1 MYRLDDLTEVEGL
14 ATIDSSTLICAEL
27 SIVRFQGGESHVPS
41 KIGWSVP
48 ILLDLMIHLWNC
60 LPVSI
65 VRSLVVC
72 EGLLIA

>member
-1 MYRLDDLTEVEGL
+1 VCCLDDLTEVESL

-27 SIVRFQGGESHVPS
+27 SVVRFQGDETHVPS

-48 ILLDLMIHLWNC
+48 ILLDLMFHLRHP